1 MMSKILEPDEDT
13 PKIGFIHELP
23 PQQIMSLVKIQ
34 KLEDIKTIDNLIY
47 WEDDRTLCIGV
58 LINGIE
64 VCWWWHGPHLIGHLM
79 YSNVVPQAKIEV
91 LIALQEL
98 IHRSAEQEENVAKI
112 MNKIQQNQQIK
123 SNVGSEVASK
133 FNDIIDN
140 IL

>member
-1 MMSKILEPDEDT
+1 MSKILQPNEET
-13 PKIGFIHELP
+13 PQNDFIHELP
-23 PQQIMSLVKIQ
+23 PQQITSLVKIQ

-47 WEDDRTLCIGV
+47 WEDDRTLCVGV

-79 YSNVVPQAKIEV
+79 YSNVVPEAKKEV
-91 LIALQEL
+91 FNSLKGLIK
-98 IHRSAEQEENVAKI
+98 RTAEQEENVAKI
-112 MNKIQQNQQIK
+112 VDKFKQNQQIK
-123 SNVGSEVASK
+123 SNVGPEVASK

>member
-1 MMSKILEPDEDT
+1 MGKILEPNEET
-13 PKIGFIHELP
+13 PQNDFIHELP

-34 KLEDIKTIDNLIY
+34 KPEDIKTIDNLIY

-64 VCWWWHGPHLIGHLM
+64 VCWWWSGPHLIGHLM
-79 YSNVVPQAKIEV
+79 YSNVVPEAKKEV
-91 LIALQEL
+91 FDALKEL
-98 IHRSAEQEENVAKI
+98 INRSAEQEENVAKI
-112 MNKIQQNQQIK
+112 VGKIEQGQQIK
-123 SNVGSEVASK
+123 SNVGPEVASK